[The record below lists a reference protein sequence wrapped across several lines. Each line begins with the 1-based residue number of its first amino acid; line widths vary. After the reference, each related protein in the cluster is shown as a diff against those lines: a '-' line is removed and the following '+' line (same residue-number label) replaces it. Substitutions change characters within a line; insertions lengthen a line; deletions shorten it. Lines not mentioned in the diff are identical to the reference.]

1 MAEEKKLTKAEV
13 RKTIAASLT
22 TAFGFVIALLW
33 SQVVMGGLGLAGI
46 STTAPKDPMAYTAF
60 MVTAIIMTLVMIVFI
75 IMFSRWGSKEKAA
88 KA

>member
-1 MAEEKKLTKAEV
+1 MVEEKKLTAAEV

-33 SQVVMGGLGLAGI
+33 SQVVLGGLGLAGI
-46 STTAPKDPMAYTAF
+46 NTTAPKDPTAYTMF
-60 MVTAIIMTLVMIVFI
+60 MVTAVIMTLVMIVFI